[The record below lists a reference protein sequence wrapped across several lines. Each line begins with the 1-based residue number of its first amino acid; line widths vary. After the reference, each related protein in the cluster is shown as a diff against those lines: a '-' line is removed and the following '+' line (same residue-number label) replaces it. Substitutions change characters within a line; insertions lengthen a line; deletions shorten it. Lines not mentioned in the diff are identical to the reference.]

1 MALKKTELYSSLW
14 ASCDE
19 LRGGMDA
26 SLYKNYV
33 LTLLFLKYISDRKD
47 STVLEL
53 PTGTDYASIVALK
66 HKPSIGDEINKKIAS
81 IAEANDLQGVIN
93 QADFNDEDKLGKGKE
108 LVDRLSTLVSIFE
121 NLDFSSNSSEGD
133 DLLGD
138 AYEYL
143 MRHFA
148 TESGKSKGQFYT
160 PAEVSRI
167 MAQIIDIP
175 PTANRSTTVYDPTCG
190 SGSLLLKAANQSELG
205 LSIYGQEMDVA
216 TYALARMNM
225 ILHGNDTADIRQ
237 GNTMAQ
243 PAFADKNTLKRFDF
257 AVANPPFSN
266 KNWTNGIV
274 PTADIYN
281 RFEIGIPPEKNGDYA
296 FLLHLIASLKTTG
309 KGAIILPHGV
319 LFRGDAEAR
328 IRTEL
333 LRRGIIKGVIGL
345 PTNLFYG
352 TGIPACII
360 VIDKQN
366 SFDATFNEKG
376 EVLSGRG
383 VFMIDASKGF
393 IKDGNKNRLREQDI
407 HKIVDTFTT
416 QKELERYSR
425 LVSLD
430 EISRNDYN
438 LNIPRY
444 IDSADKADTQDLH
457 AHLYGGGIPKSDI
470 DDLGE
475 FWNIFTQTKTK
486 IFTPNGSLYSPNFAP
501 NELKATIQ
509 ASSEYA
515 KFENEILSHFENWH
529 DENDLKSIK
538 QKDHPKE
545 LIKKYGESLLKH
557 FKETKLVSD
566 YDVYQVFMDYVADT
580 LSDDVYAIAQNG
592 WLTARDLMPVEKGDK
607 QTPNLILDSGN
618 KAKKFI
624 SEIIPP
630 ELIAKRYFAQDVEK
644 ISNIDAAITR
654 LEEELQDL
662 QDEYGQDE
670 GILNDI
676 TSKTQANISLD
687 KFCTIAY
694 NKLYPD
700 NKLARINAEILQNDN
715 LISQLR
721 NKHVII
727 SMPKVNQAELQKL
740 SKISNEQDSQIL
752 LQLVDAMKKQSKLK
766 KEQNATIQ
774 DIFKQLMDKN
784 EDFDYKEEIM
794 AIHRYITL
802 DESIANQKSE
812 LKTLNEELSEKI
824 FEKFKRLDENE
835 IKTLVV
841 DDKWLNELK
850 EQILSTVE
858 RAVQEQITRI
868 STLASRYDK
877 TLDELT
883 ERANILSLRVKTHL
897 EAMDKAR

>member
-1 MALKKTELYSSLW
+1 
-14 ASCDE
+14 
-19 LRGGMDA
+19 
-26 SLYKNYV
+26 
-33 LTLLFLKYISDRKD
+33 
-47 STVLEL
+47 
-53 PTGTDYASIVALK
+53 
-66 HKPSIGDEINKKIAS
+66 
-81 IAEANDLQGVIN
+81 
-93 QADFNDEDKLGKGKE
+93 
-108 LVDRLSTLVSIFE
+108 
-121 NLDFSSNSSEGD
+121 
-133 DLLGD
+133 
-138 AYEYL
+138 

-167 MAQIIDIP
+167 MAQIIGIP
-175 PTANRSTTVYDPTCG
+175 STANRSITVYDPTCG
-190 SGSLLLKAANQSELG
+190 SGSLLLKAANQSKLG

-225 ILHGNDTADIRQ
+225 ILHGNDTAEIRQ
-237 GNTMAQ
+237 GNTIAQ
-243 PAFADKNTLKRFDF
+243 PAFTDKNILKRFDF

-266 KNWTNGIV
+266 KTWTNGIV
-274 PTADIYN
+274 PTTDIYN
-281 RFEIGIPPEKNGDYA
+281 RFKIGIPPEKNGDYA

-333 LRRGIIKGVIGL
+333 LRQGIIKGIIGL

-376 EVLSGRG
+376 EVLSGRS

-457 AHLYGGGIPKSDI
+457 AHLYGGGIPKGDI
-470 DDLGE
+470 DELGE
-475 FWNIFTQTKTK
+475 FWSIFAQTKTK
-486 IFTPNGSLYSPNFAP
+486 IFTPNGSLYLPNFDP
-501 NELKATIQ
+501 SELKATIQ

-515 KFENEILSHFENWH
+515 KFEKEILLHFENWH

-545 LIKKYGESLLKH
+545 LIKTYGESLLKH

-566 YDVYQVFMDYVADT
+566 YDIYQVFMDYVADT

-592 WLTARDLMPVEKGDK
+592 WLAARDLTSVEKGDK
-607 QTPNLILDSGN
+607 QTPNLILGSEKN
-618 KAKKFI
+618 AKKLI

-630 ELIAKRYFAQDVEK
+630 ELVAKRYFEQDIDQ
-644 ISNIDAAITR
+644 ISL
-654 LEEELQDL
+654 LETKVSKK
-662 QDEYGQDE
+662 QDEFINFVDE
-670 GILNDI
+670 FGEDELSNAYDDKDKI
-676 TSKTQANISLD
+676 TLKSL
-687 KFCTIAY
+687 KEAI
-694 NKLYPD
+694 
-700 NKLARINAEILQNDN
+700 
-715 LISQLR
+715 
-721 NKHVII
+721 
-727 SMPKVNQAELQKL
+727 
-740 SKISNEQDSQIL
+740 
-752 LQLVDAMKKQSKLK
+752 KQTS
-766 KEQNATIQ
+766 
-774 DIFKQLMDKN
+774 DKN
-784 EDFDYKEEIM
+784 EQEIYNK
-794 AIHRYITL
+794 ALQILT
-802 DESIANQKSE
+802 NQKE
-812 LKTLNEELSEKI
+812 LESTLKAATIELNQKV
-824 FEKFKRLDENE
+824 FNKFKNFDENE

-841 DDKWLNELK
+841 DDKWLNKLK
-850 EQILSTVE
+850 EQILYTVE
-858 RAVQEQITRI
+858 RAVQERITRI
-868 STLASRYDK
+868 STLAARYDK

-883 ERANILSLRVKTHL
+883 ERASTLSLRVKAHL
-897 EAMDKAR
+897 DAMDKAR

>member
-66 HKPSIGDEINKKIAS
+66 HKPSIGDELNKKIAS

-167 MAQIIDIP
+167 MAQIIGIP

-243 PAFADKNTLKRFDF
+243 PAFADKNMLKRFDF

-274 PTADIYN
+274 PTADIYS

-376 EVLSGRG
+376 QVLSGRG

-457 AHLYGGGIPKSDI
+457 AHLYGGGIPKSNI

-475 FWNIFTQTKTK
+475 FWSIFTQIKTK
-486 IFTPNGSLYSPNFAP
+486 IFTTNGSLYLPNLNP
-501 NELKATIQ
+501 SELKTTIQ

-557 FKETKLVSD
+557 FKETKLVSN

-592 WLTARDLMPVEKGDK
+592 WLTARDLTPVEKGDK
-607 QTPNLILDSGN
+607 QTPNLILGSGKN
-618 KAKKFI
+618 AKKFI

-630 ELIAKRYFAQDVEK
+630 ELIAKRYFAQ
-644 ISNIDAAITR
+644 NIDQISL
-654 LEEELQDL
+654 LETKVSKK
-662 QDEYGQDE
+662 QDEFINFVDE
-670 GILNDI
+670 FGEDELSNAYDDKDKI
-676 TSKTQANISLD
+676 TLKSL
-687 KFCTIAY
+687 KEAI
-694 NKLYPD
+694 
-700 NKLARINAEILQNDN
+700 
-715 LISQLR
+715 
-721 NKHVII
+721 
-727 SMPKVNQAELQKL
+727 
-740 SKISNEQDSQIL
+740 
-752 LQLVDAMKKQSKLK
+752 KQTS
-766 KEQNATIQ
+766 
-774 DIFKQLMDKN
+774 DKN
-784 EDFDYKEEIM
+784 EQEIYSK
-794 AIHRYITL
+794 ALQILT
-802 DESIANQKSE
+802 NQKE
-812 LKTLNEELSEKI
+812 LESTLKAAVGELNQKVQEIYSKALQILTNQKELESTLKAAVGELNQKV
-824 FEKFKRLDENE
+824 FDKFKTLDENE

-850 EQILSTVE
+850 GQILSTVE

-883 ERANILSLRVKTHL
+883 ENANTLSLRVKAHL
-897 EAMDKAR
+897 DAMDKVR

>member
-66 HKPSIGDEINKKIAS
+66 HKPSIGDELNKKIAS

-167 MAQIIDIP
+167 MAQIIGIP

-237 GNTMAQ
+237 GNTIAK

-360 VIDKQN
+360 VIDKQV
-366 SFDATFNEKG
+366 TFNEKG
-376 EVLSGRG
+376 QALSDRG

-416 QKELERYSR
+416 QKELEHYSR

-444 IDSADKADTQDLH
+444 IDSADKADMQDLH
-457 AHLYGGGIPKSDI
+457 AHLYGGGIPKGDI

-475 FWNIFTQTKTK
+475 FWSIFTQTKTK

-501 NELKATIQ
+501 SELKTTIQ

-515 KFENEILSHFENWH
+515 KFESEILSYFENWH

-545 LIKKYGESLLKH
+545 LIKKYGESLLKY

-592 WLTARDLMPVEKGDK
+592 WLSARDLTPVEKGDK
-607 QTPNLILDSGN
+607 QTPNLILGSGRN
-618 KAKKFI
+618 AKKFV

-630 ELIAKRYFAQDVEK
+630 ELVAKRYFTQILDQISLLEAQ
-644 ISNIDAAITR
+644 ISKK
-654 LEEELQDL
+654 
-662 QDEYGQDE
+662 QDEFTNFVDE
-670 GILNDI
+670 FGEDELSNVYDDKDKMTLKSLKEAIRQ
-676 TSKTQANISLD
+676 TS
-687 KFCTIAY
+687 
-694 NKLYPD
+694 
-700 NKLARINAEILQNDN
+700 
-715 LISQLR
+715 
-721 NKHVII
+721 
-727 SMPKVNQAELQKL
+727 
-740 SKISNEQDSQIL
+740 
-752 LQLVDAMKKQSKLK
+752 
-766 KEQNATIQ
+766 
-774 DIFKQLMDKN
+774 DKN
-784 EDFDYKEEIM
+784 EQEIYNKALQILTEQKELESTLKAATGELNQKVFDKFK
-794 AIHRYITL
+794 TL
-802 DESIANQKSE
+802 DES
-812 LKTLNEELSEKI
+812 
-824 FEKFKRLDENE
+824 E

-841 DDKWLNELK
+841 DDKWLSNLK

-868 STLASRYDK
+868 STLAARYDK

-883 ERANILSLRVKTHL
+883 TRANDLSLRVKAHL
-897 EAMDKAR
+897 DAMDKAR

>member
-66 HKPSIGDEINKKIAS
+66 HKPSIGDELNKKIAS

-167 MAQIIDIP
+167 MAQIIGIP

-237 GNTMAQ
+237 GNTIAK

-360 VIDKQN
+360 VIDKQV
-366 SFDATFNEKG
+366 TFNEKG
-376 EVLSGRG
+376 QALSDKG

-416 QKELERYSR
+416 QKELEHYSR

-444 IDSADKADTQDLH
+444 IDSADKADMQDLH
-457 AHLYGGGIPKSDI
+457 AHLYGGGIPKGDI

-475 FWNIFTQTKTK
+475 FWSIFTQTKTK

-501 NELKATIQ
+501 SELKTTIQ

-515 KFENEILSHFENWH
+515 KFESEILSYFENWH

-545 LIKKYGESLLKH
+545 LIKKYGESLLKY

-592 WLTARDLMPVEKGDK
+592 WLSARDLTPVEKGDK
-607 QTPNLILDSGN
+607 QTPNLILGSGRN
-618 KAKKFI
+618 AKKFV

-630 ELIAKRYFAQDVEK
+630 ELVAKRYFTQILDQISLLEAQ
-644 ISNIDAAITR
+644 ISKK
-654 LEEELQDL
+654 
-662 QDEYGQDE
+662 QDEFTNFVDE
-670 GILNDI
+670 FGEDELSNAYDDKDKMTLKSLKEAIRQ
-676 TSKTQANISLD
+676 TS
-687 KFCTIAY
+687 
-694 NKLYPD
+694 
-700 NKLARINAEILQNDN
+700 
-715 LISQLR
+715 
-721 NKHVII
+721 
-727 SMPKVNQAELQKL
+727 
-740 SKISNEQDSQIL
+740 
-752 LQLVDAMKKQSKLK
+752 
-766 KEQNATIQ
+766 
-774 DIFKQLMDKN
+774 DKN
-784 EDFDYKEEIM
+784 EQEIYNKALQILTEQKELESTLKAATGELNQKVFDKFK
-794 AIHRYITL
+794 TL
-802 DESIANQKSE
+802 DES
-812 LKTLNEELSEKI
+812 
-824 FEKFKRLDENE
+824 E

-841 DDKWLNELK
+841 DDKWLSNLK

-868 STLASRYDK
+868 STLAARYDK

-883 ERANILSLRVKTHL
+883 TRANDLSLRVKAHL
-897 EAMDKAR
+897 DAMDKAR

>member
-47 STVLEL
+47 STLIEL
-53 PTGTDYASIVALK
+53 PTGTDYASIIMLK
-66 HKPSIGDEINKKIAS
+66 HKPNIGDELNKKIAS

-167 MAQIIDIP
+167 MAQIIGIP

-237 GNTMAQ
+237 GNTIAK

-360 VIDKQN
+360 VIDKQV
-366 SFDATFNEKG
+366 TFNEKG
-376 EVLSGRG
+376 QALSDRG

-416 QKELERYSR
+416 QKELEHYSR

-444 IDSADKADTQDLH
+444 IDSADKADMQDLH
-457 AHLYGGGIPKSDI
+457 AHLYGGGIPKGDI

-475 FWNIFTQTKTK
+475 FWSIFTQTKTK

-501 NELKATIQ
+501 SELKTTIQ

-515 KFENEILSHFENWH
+515 KFESEILSYFENWH

-545 LIKKYGESLLKH
+545 LIKKYGESLLKY

-592 WLTARDLMPVEKGDK
+592 WLSARDLTPVEKGDK
-607 QTPNLILDSGN
+607 QTPNLILGSGRN
-618 KAKKFI
+618 AKKFV

-630 ELIAKRYFAQDVEK
+630 ELVAKRYFTQILDQISLLEAQ
-644 ISNIDAAITR
+644 ISKK
-654 LEEELQDL
+654 
-662 QDEYGQDE
+662 QDEFTNFVDE
-670 GILNDI
+670 FGEDELSNVYDDKDKMTLKSLKEAIRQ
-676 TSKTQANISLD
+676 TS
-687 KFCTIAY
+687 
-694 NKLYPD
+694 
-700 NKLARINAEILQNDN
+700 
-715 LISQLR
+715 
-721 NKHVII
+721 
-727 SMPKVNQAELQKL
+727 
-740 SKISNEQDSQIL
+740 
-752 LQLVDAMKKQSKLK
+752 
-766 KEQNATIQ
+766 
-774 DIFKQLMDKN
+774 DKN
-784 EDFDYKEEIM
+784 EQEIYNKALQILTEQKELESTLKAATGELNQKVFDKFK
-794 AIHRYITL
+794 TL
-802 DESIANQKSE
+802 DEN
-812 LKTLNEELSEKI
+812 
-824 FEKFKRLDENE
+824 D

-841 DDKWLNELK
+841 DGKWLSELK

-858 RAVQEQITRI
+858 RAVQERITRI
-868 STLASRYDK
+868 STLAARYDK

-883 ERANILSLRVKTHL
+883 ERASTLSLRVKAHL
-897 EAMDKAR
+897 DAMDKAR

>member
-1 MALKKTELYSSLW
+1 
-14 ASCDE
+14 
-19 LRGGMDA
+19 
-26 SLYKNYV
+26 
-33 LTLLFLKYISDRKD
+33 
-47 STVLEL
+47 
-53 PTGTDYASIVALK
+53 
-66 HKPSIGDEINKKIAS
+66 
-81 IAEANDLQGVIN
+81 
-93 QADFNDEDKLGKGKE
+93 
-108 LVDRLSTLVSIFE
+108 
-121 NLDFSSNSSEGD
+121 
-133 DLLGD
+133 
-138 AYEYL
+138 

-167 MAQIIDIP
+167 MAQIIGIP
-175 PTANRSTTVYDPTCG
+175 STANRSITVYDPTCG
-190 SGSLLLKAANQSELG
+190 SGSLLLKAANQSKLG
-205 LSIYGQEMDVA
+205 LSIYGQEMDLA

-237 GNTMAQ
+237 GNTIAK
-243 PAFADKNTLKRFDF
+243 PAFTDRNTLKRFDF

-333 LRRGIIKGVIGL
+333 LRRGVIKGVIGL

-360 VIDKQN
+360 VIDKQV
-366 SFDATFNEKG
+366 TFNEKG
-376 EVLSGRG
+376 QALSDKG

-416 QKELERYSR
+416 QKELEHYSR

-444 IDSADKADTQDLH
+444 IDSADKADMQDLH

-475 FWNIFTQTKTK
+475 FWSIFAQTKTK
-486 IFTPNGSLYSPNFAP
+486 IFTSNGSLYSPNFVP
-501 NELKATIQ
+501 SKLKATIQ
-509 ASSEYA
+509 TSSEYV
-515 KFENEILSHFENWH
+515 KFENEILSHFNNWH
-529 DENDLKSIK
+529 EENDLKSIK

-545 LIKKYGESLLKH
+545 LIKTYGESLLKH

-566 YDVYQVFMDYVADT
+566 YDIYQVFMDYVADT
-580 LSDDVYAIAQNG
+580 LSDDVYVIAQNG
-592 WLTARDLMPVEKGDK
+592 WLTARDLTPVEKGNK
-607 QTPNLILDSGN
+607 QTPNLILGSGRN
-618 KAKKFI
+618 VKKFI

-630 ELIAKRYFAQDVEK
+630 ELVAKRYFAQILDQ
-644 ISNIDAAITR
+644 ISL
-654 LEEELQDL
+654 LEAQISKK
-662 QDEYGQDE
+662 QDEFTNFVDE
-670 GILNDI
+670 FGEDELSNAYDDKDKMTLKSLKEAIRQ
-676 TSKTQANISLD
+676 TS
-687 KFCTIAY
+687 
-694 NKLYPD
+694 
-700 NKLARINAEILQNDN
+700 
-715 LISQLR
+715 
-721 NKHVII
+721 
-727 SMPKVNQAELQKL
+727 
-740 SKISNEQDSQIL
+740 
-752 LQLVDAMKKQSKLK
+752 
-766 KEQNATIQ
+766 
-774 DIFKQLMDKN
+774 DKN
-784 EDFDYKEEIM
+784 EQEIYNKALQILTEQKELES
-794 AIHRYITL
+794 TL
-802 DESIANQKSE
+802 KVATGELNQKV
-812 LKTLNEELSEKI
+812 
-824 FEKFKRLDENE
+824 FDKFKTLDENE

-841 DDKWLNELK
+841 DGKWLSELK
-850 EQILSTVE
+850 EQILSIVE
-858 RAVQEQITRI
+858 RAVQECITRI
-868 STLASRYDK
+868 STLVARYDK

-883 ERANILSLRVKTHL
+883 ERANALSLRVKAHL

>member
-14 ASCDE
+14 ASCNE

-66 HKPSIGDEINKKIAS
+66 HKPSIGDELNKKIAS

-167 MAQIIDIP
+167 MAQIIGIP
-175 PTANRSTTVYDPTCG
+175 STANRSTTVYDPTCG
-190 SGSLLLKAANQSELG
+190 SGSLLLKAANQSKLG

-237 GNTMAQ
+237 GNTIAK
-243 PAFADKNTLKRFDF
+243 PAFTDRNTLKRFDF

-281 RFEIGIPPEKNGDYA
+281 RLEIGIPPEKNGDYA

-333 LRRGIIKGVIGL
+333 LRRGVIKGVIGL

-360 VIDKQN
+360 VIDKQV
-366 SFDATFNEKG
+366 TFNEKG
-376 EVLSGRG
+376 QALSDKG

-416 QKELERYSR
+416 QKELEHYSR

-444 IDSADKADTQDLH
+444 IDSADKADMQDLH

-475 FWNIFTQTKTK
+475 FWSIFAQTKTK
-486 IFTPNGSLYSPNFAP
+486 IFTSNGSLYSPNFVP
-501 NELKATIQ
+501 SKLKATIQ
-509 ASSEYA
+509 TSSEYV
-515 KFENEILSHFENWH
+515 KFENEILSHFNNWH
-529 DENDLKSIK
+529 EENDLKSIK

-545 LIKKYGESLLKH
+545 LIKTYGESLLKH

-566 YDVYQVFMDYVADT
+566 YDIYQVFMDYVADT
-580 LSDDVYAIAQNG
+580 LSDDVYVIAQNG
-592 WLTARDLMPVEKGDK
+592 WLTARDLTPVEKGNK
-607 QTPNLILDSGN
+607 QTPNLILGSGRN
-618 KAKKFI
+618 VKKFI

-630 ELIAKRYFAQDVEK
+630 ELVAKRYFAQILDQ
-644 ISNIDAAITR
+644 ISL
-654 LEEELQDL
+654 LEAQISKK
-662 QDEYGQDE
+662 QDEFTNFVDE
-670 GILNDI
+670 FGEDELSNAYDDKDKMTLKSLKEAIRQ
-676 TSKTQANISLD
+676 TS
-687 KFCTIAY
+687 
-694 NKLYPD
+694 
-700 NKLARINAEILQNDN
+700 
-715 LISQLR
+715 
-721 NKHVII
+721 
-727 SMPKVNQAELQKL
+727 
-740 SKISNEQDSQIL
+740 
-752 LQLVDAMKKQSKLK
+752 
-766 KEQNATIQ
+766 
-774 DIFKQLMDKN
+774 DKN
-784 EDFDYKEEIM
+784 EQEIYNKALQILTEQKELES
-794 AIHRYITL
+794 TL
-802 DESIANQKSE
+802 KVATGELNQKV
-812 LKTLNEELSEKI
+812 
-824 FEKFKRLDENE
+824 FDKFKTLDENE

-841 DDKWLNELK
+841 DGKWLSELK
-850 EQILSTVE
+850 EQILSIVE
-858 RAVQEQITRI
+858 RAVQECITRI
-868 STLASRYDK
+868 STLVARYDK

-883 ERANILSLRVKTHL
+883 ERANALSLRVKAHL

>member
-1 MALKKTELYSSLW
+1 M
-14 ASCDE
+14 
-19 LRGGMDA
+19 
-26 SLYKNYV
+26 
-33 LTLLFLKYISDRKD
+33 
-47 STVLEL
+47 
-53 PTGTDYASIVALK
+53 
-66 HKPSIGDEINKKIAS
+66 
-81 IAEANDLQGVIN
+81 
-93 QADFNDEDKLGKGKE
+93 
-108 LVDRLSTLVSIFE
+108 
-121 NLDFSSNSSEGD
+121 
-133 DLLGD
+133 
-138 AYEYL
+138 
-143 MRHFA
+143 
-148 TESGKSKGQFYT
+148 
-160 PAEVSRI
+160 
-167 MAQIIDIP
+167 
-175 PTANRSTTVYDPTCG
+175 
-190 SGSLLLKAANQSELG
+190 LKAANQSELG

-237 GNTMAQ
+237 GNTIAK

-352 TGIPACII
+352 TCIPACII
-360 VIDKQN
+360 VIDKQV
-366 SFDATFNEKG
+366 TFNEKG
-376 EVLSGRG
+376 QALSDRG

-416 QKELERYSR
+416 QKELEHYSR

-444 IDSADKADTQDLH
+444 IDSADKADMQDLH
-457 AHLYGGGIPKSDI
+457 AHLYGGGIPKGDI

-475 FWNIFTQTKTK
+475 FWSIFTQTKTK

-501 NELKATIQ
+501 SELKTTIQ

-515 KFENEILSHFENWH
+515 KFESEILSYFENWH

-545 LIKKYGESLLKH
+545 LIKKYGESLLKY

-592 WLTARDLMPVEKGDK
+592 WLSARDLTPVEKGDK
-607 QTPNLILDSGN
+607 QTPNLILGSGRN
-618 KAKKFI
+618 AKKFV

-630 ELIAKRYFAQDVEK
+630 ELVAKRYFTQILDQISLLEAQ
-644 ISNIDAAITR
+644 ISKK
-654 LEEELQDL
+654 
-662 QDEYGQDE
+662 QDEFTNFVDE
-670 GILNDI
+670 FGEDELSNVYDDKDKMTLKSLKEAIRQ
-676 TSKTQANISLD
+676 TS
-687 KFCTIAY
+687 
-694 NKLYPD
+694 
-700 NKLARINAEILQNDN
+700 
-715 LISQLR
+715 
-721 NKHVII
+721 
-727 SMPKVNQAELQKL
+727 
-740 SKISNEQDSQIL
+740 
-752 LQLVDAMKKQSKLK
+752 
-766 KEQNATIQ
+766 
-774 DIFKQLMDKN
+774 DKN
-784 EDFDYKEEIM
+784 EQEIYNKALQILTEQKELESTLKAATGELNQKVFDKFK
-794 AIHRYITL
+794 TL
-802 DESIANQKSE
+802 DES
-812 LKTLNEELSEKI
+812 
-824 FEKFKRLDENE
+824 E

-841 DDKWLNELK
+841 DDKWLSNLK

-868 STLASRYDK
+868 STLAARYDK

-883 ERANILSLRVKTHL
+883 TRANDLSLRVKAHL
-897 EAMDKAR
+897 DAMDKAR

>member
-47 STVLEL
+47 STLIEL
-53 PTGTDYASIVALK
+53 PTGTDYASIVTLK
-66 HKPSIGDEINKKIAS
+66 HKPNIGDELNKKIAS

-167 MAQIIDIP
+167 MAQIIGIP
-175 PTANRSTTVYDPTCG
+175 PTANRSITVYDPTCG
-190 SGSLLLKAANQSELG
+190 SGSLLLKAANQSKLG

-225 ILHGNDTADIRQ
+225 ILHGNDTAEIRQ
-237 GNTMAQ
+237 GNTIAQ
-243 PAFADKNTLKRFDF
+243 PAFTDKNMLKRFDF

-274 PTADIYN
+274 PTTDIYN
-281 RFEIGIPPEKNGDYA
+281 RFKIGIPPEKNGDYA

-333 LRRGIIKGVIGL
+333 LRQGIIKGIIGL

-376 EVLSGRG
+376 QVLSGRG

-416 QKELERYSR
+416 QKELKRYSR

-444 IDSADKADTQDLH
+444 IDSADKADMQDLH
-457 AHLYGGGIPKSDI
+457 AHLYGGGIPKSNI

-475 FWNIFTQTKTK
+475 FWSIFAQTKTK
-486 IFTPNGSLYSPNFAP
+486 IFTPNGSLYLPNFAP
-501 NELKATIQ
+501 SELKATIQ
-509 ASSEYA
+509 VSSEYA
-515 KFENEILSHFENWH
+515 KFESEILSHFNNWH

-545 LIKKYGESLLKH
+545 LIKTYGESLLKH

-566 YDVYQVFMDYVADT
+566 YDIYQVFMDYVADT

-592 WLTARDLMPVEKGDK
+592 WLTARILTKLEKGDK
-607 QTPNLILDSGN
+607 QTPNLILGSGRN
-618 KAKKFI
+618 TKKFI

-630 ELIAKRYFAQDVEK
+630 ALVAKRYFAQDIDQ
-644 ISNIDAAITR
+644 ISL
-654 LEEELQDL
+654 LETKVSKK
-662 QDEYGQDE
+662 QDEFINFVDE
-670 GILNDI
+670 FREDELSNAYDDKDKI
-676 TSKTQANISLD
+676 TLKSL
-687 KFCTIAY
+687 KEAI
-694 NKLYPD
+694 
-700 NKLARINAEILQNDN
+700 
-715 LISQLR
+715 
-721 NKHVII
+721 
-727 SMPKVNQAELQKL
+727 
-740 SKISNEQDSQIL
+740 
-752 LQLVDAMKKQSKLK
+752 KQTS
-766 KEQNATIQ
+766 
-774 DIFKQLMDKN
+774 DKN
-784 EDFDYKEEIM
+784 EQEIYNKALQILTKKKELES
-794 AIHRYITL
+794 TL
-802 DESIANQKSE
+802 KAATGELNQKV
-812 LKTLNEELSEKI
+812 
-824 FEKFKRLDENE
+824 FDKFKTLDENE

-841 DDKWLNELK
+841 DGKWLSELK

-858 RAVQEQITRI
+858 RAVQERITRI

-883 ERANILSLRVKTHL
+883 ARTNDLSLRVKTHL

>member
-1 MALKKTELYSSLW
+1 MAVKKTELYSSLW

-47 STVLEL
+47 RTLIEL
-53 PTGTDYASIVALK
+53 PTGTDYASIIMLK
-66 HKPSIGDEINKKIAS
+66 HKPNIGDELNKKIAS

-108 LVDRLSTLVSIFE
+108 LVDRLSKLVSIFE

-167 MAQIIDIP
+167 MAQIIGIP

-237 GNTMAQ
+237 GNTIAK

-360 VIDKQN
+360 VIDKQV
-366 SFDATFNEKG
+366 TFNEKG
-376 EVLSGRG
+376 QALSDRG

-416 QKELERYSR
+416 QKELEHYSR

-444 IDSADKADTQDLH
+444 IDSADKADMQDLH
-457 AHLYGGGIPKSDI
+457 AHLYGGGIPKGDI

-475 FWNIFTQTKTK
+475 FWSIFTQTKTK

-501 NELKATIQ
+501 SELKTTIQ

-515 KFENEILSHFENWH
+515 KFESEILSYFENWH

-545 LIKKYGESLLKH
+545 LIKKYGESLLKY

-592 WLTARDLMPVEKGDK
+592 WLSARDLTPVEKGDK
-607 QTPNLILDSGN
+607 QTPNLILGSGRN
-618 KAKKFI
+618 AKKFI

-630 ELIAKRYFAQDVEK
+630 ELVAKRYFAQILDQ
-644 ISNIDAAITR
+644 ISL
-654 LEEELQDL
+654 LETQISKK
-662 QDEYGQDE
+662 QDEFTNFVDE
-670 GILNDI
+670 FGEDELSNAYDDKDKI
-676 TSKTQANISLD
+676 TLKSL
-687 KFCTIAY
+687 
-694 NKLYPD
+694 
-700 NKLARINAEILQNDN
+700 
-715 LISQLR
+715 
-721 NKHVII
+721 
-727 SMPKVNQAELQKL
+727 
-740 SKISNEQDSQIL
+740 
-752 LQLVDAMKKQSKLK
+752 
-766 KEQNATIQ
+766 KEAIRQTS
-774 DIFKQLMDKN
+774 DKN
-784 EDFDYKEEIM
+784 EQEIYNKALQILTNQKELESTLKATTGELNQKVFDKFK
-794 AIHRYITL
+794 TL
-802 DESIANQKSE
+802 DEN
-812 LKTLNEELSEKI
+812 
-824 FEKFKRLDENE
+824 D

-841 DDKWLNELK
+841 DGKWLSELK

-858 RAVQEQITRI
+858 RAVQERITRI
-868 STLASRYDK
+868 STLAARYDK

-883 ERANILSLRVKTHL
+883 ERASTLSLRVKAHL
-897 EAMDKAR
+897 DAMDKAR